1 MAGITTKDFTE
12 VEVTKLGIKIEN
24 AEKAEVIDCTGKLEE
39 EMNCK
44 TMQKKCGSRIIK
56 TRTKGTGDGKVKV
69 SVYCPQ
75 DLFAD
80 LYGMKREGLK
90 DGVIAYGTKSQHA
103 VAVVTAEV
111 INEDGEKKY
120 KAYPKCTIQTALSRS
135 VDNGSEDINMLELEL
150 AVMPDEDGEGLYE
163 AVETDLTDETTKQK
177 WMEEF
182 NKELVKA
189 AVA

>member
-1 MAGITTKDFTE
+1 MAGITTTDFTE
-12 VEVTKLGIKIEN
+12 VEITKLGIKIGD
-24 AEKAEVIDCTGKLEE
+24 AEKAEVIDCAGKLEE

-44 TMQKKCGSRIIK
+44 TMQKKCGSRILK

-69 SVYCPQ
+69 AIYCPQ
-75 DLFAD
+75 DLFAN

-103 VAVVTAEV
+103 VALITAEV
-111 INEDGEKKY
+111 VNEDGEKKY
-120 KAYPKCTIQTALSRS
+120 KAYPNCTIQTALSRT
-135 VDNGSEDINMLELEL
+135 VDNSSEDINMIELEL

-163 AVETDLTDETTKQK
+163 AVESDLTDETTKQK

-182 NKELVKA
+182 TKELVKA
-189 AVA
+189 AMA

>member
-1 MAGITTKDFTE
+1 MAGILSTDFTE
-12 VEVTKLGIKIEN
+12 VELTKLGIKIEGTT
-24 AEKAEVIDCTGKLEE
+24 KADVIDCTGKLEE

-44 TMQKKCGSRIIK
+44 TMTKKCGSRILK
-56 TRTKGTGDGKVKV
+56 TRTKGTVKTAF
-69 SVYCPQ
+69 YCPQ
-75 DLFAD
+75 DLFSD

-103 VAVVTAEV
+103 VAMITAEV

-120 KAYPKCTIQTALSRS
+120 KAYPNCTIQTALSRS
-135 VDNGSEDINMLELEL
+135 IDNSSEDINMLELEF

-163 AVETDLTDETTKQK
+163 AVESDLKDAAAKQK

-182 NKELVKA
+182 TKDLVKTD
-189 AVA
+189 VA

>member
-1 MAGITTKDFTE
+1 MMGIATTDFTE
-12 VEVTKLGIKIEN
+12 VEVTKLGIKIEG
-24 AEKAEVIDCTGKLEE
+24 AQKAEVIACAGKLEE

-44 TMQKKCGSRIIK
+44 TMQKKCGTRILK
-56 TRTKGTGDGKVKV
+56 TRTKGTGDGTVKIA
-69 SVYCPQ
+69 VYCPQ

-90 DGVIAYGTKSQHA
+90 NGIIAYGTQSQHA
-103 VAVVTAEV
+103 VATVTAEV

-120 KAYPKCTIQTALSRS
+120 KAYPKCTIQKALNRS
-135 VDNGSEDINMLELEL
+135 VDNSSEDINMLELEL

-163 AVETDLTDETTKQK
+163 AVEDDLADETTKQK

-182 NKELVKA
+182 TKELVKVSQA
-189 AVA
+189 